1 MVKNAG
7 RLYLEESEDSELRDV
22 VEDLSYVRRE
32 EPPDQATLLERF
44 QTWVRNTPGSFEE
57 VLKSWVRGRLEM
69 KLAVNPG
76 LQDPNERPKK
86 SPTKKF
92 REALEAAFNQ
102 VRQSQAE
109 ELKKKKKAKR
119 KPRR

>member
-7 RLYLEESEDSELRDV
+7 RLYLEASEDSELRDV
-22 VEDLSYVRRE
+22 VEDIYVRRE

-57 VLKSWVRGRLEM
+57 VLNSWVRGRLEM

-109 ELKKKKKAKR
+109 VKKKKKAKR
-119 KPRR
+119 QPRR